1 MTSKLAS
8 IALALAVGF
17 TGLVATAPA
26 ASAASVTITTDHYRG
41 HPVYRGRRHEV
52 RRDRRHIRKLR
63 RELRRER
70 RHIRHE
76 RRHDRHHNYRR
87 PHVLYR
93 VN

>member
-17 TGLVATAPA
+17 TGLVSTAPA
-26 ASAASVTITTDHYRG
+26 ASAASVTITTDHYRS
-41 HPVYRGRRHEV
+41 HPVYSGRRHEV
-52 RRDRRHIRKLR
+52 RRDRRHVRKLR
-63 RELRRER
+63 RKIRQER

-76 RRHDRHHNYRR
+76 RHRDHRR